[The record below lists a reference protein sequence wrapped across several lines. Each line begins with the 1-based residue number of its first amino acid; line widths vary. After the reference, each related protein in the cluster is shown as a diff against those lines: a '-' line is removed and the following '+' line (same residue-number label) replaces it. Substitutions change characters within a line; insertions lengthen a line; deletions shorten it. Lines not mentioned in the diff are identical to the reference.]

1 MEAIRI
7 CAVCGH
13 VIGEN
18 DDWHIVNEGTDRE
31 YIECDSCHDAE
42 WERNKIV
49 LCEGCGGWFTADVLH
64 SEEIAPGHTFCPCPS
79 CGKDVVEGMT
89 KEEILEEAED
99 SYIPTYSV
107 VVIYGNGTTRGFV
120 VNADGRKQAM
130 EKLCQ
135 KVDLSFITSIHIA
148 EVLLDEDVIE

>member
-13 VIGEN
+13 VISE
-18 DDWHIVNEGTDRE
+18 DDGWNIVNEGTDKE

-42 WERNKIV
+42 WESNKISV
-49 LCEGCGGWFTADVLH
+49 CAGCGGWFTVDMLH
-64 SEEIAPGHTFCPCPS
+64 SEEPVPGHTFCPCPS
-79 CGKDVVEGMT
+79 CGKDFVEGMT
-89 KEEILEEAED
+89 RDEFLEEVED
-99 SYIPTYSV
+99 TYIPKYSV

-120 VNADGRKQAM
+120 VNADGRNQAM

>member
-7 CAVCGH
+7 CAVCGY

-99 SYIPTYSV
+99 SYIPKYSV

-130 EKLCQ
+130 EKLYQ
-135 KVDLSFITSIHIA
+135 KVDLSFVTTIHIA